1 MILVIA
7 WRNIWRNKLRSGVII
22 TAIALGILAG
32 DFTWAFYRG
41 MVLQRMQ
48 SAIMTE
54 SAHIQVHHRNYL
66 TNPDQKFYISDADSI
81 AVTIGRITGVKAV
94 TKRIVVNAMAA
105 SAETG
110 AGVRIIGIS
119 PAEERQVTNLFSK
132 VREGNYLDER
142 KMPVVIG
149 EKLAKKLSIRLRSKL
164 VITLQTMDGT
174 LTSGL
179 FRVTGLYRTSNSVY
193 DETNLFVR
201 KSDLAGLI
209 DLNPGSCQEI
219 AILLRDDTA
228 LGETVGLI
236 QSRFPDLDTRTWKE
250 LMPEVNLIGETMD
263 IYMYFFMGVILAA
276 LVFGIINTMLMAI
289 MERVKE
295 LGMLMAVGMNRFRVF
310 LMILLETVLLC
321 LTGGITGMVIGYFT
335 ILYFNHTGI
344 DLAFFAEGIEKL
356 GFESVVFPVSDYDI
370 DIKIAV
376 MVLAAG
382 ILAAVYP
389 AWKAIQ
395 LRPSEALRID
405 I

>member
-1 MILVIA
+1 MVLVIA

-41 MVLQRMQ
+41 MVLQRLQ

-66 TNPDQKFYISDADSI
+66 ANPDQKFYISEADSI
-81 AVTIGRITGVKAV
+81 AVIIGTITGVKAV

-105 SAETG
+105 SAKTG
-110 AGVRIIGIS
+110 AGVRVIGIS
-119 PAEERQVTNLFSK
+119 PAEERRVTNLFGK
-132 VREGNYLDER
+132 VREGTYLDGK

-179 FRVTGLYRTSNSVY
+179 FRVAGLYRTSNSVY

-201 KSDLAGLI
+201 KGDLAGLI

-219 AILLRDDTA
+219 AILLQDDTA
-228 LGETVGLI
+228 LGETVSLI
-236 QSRFPDLDTRTWKE
+236 KSRFPDLDTRTWKE
-250 LMPEVNLIGETMD
+250 LMPEVNLIVETMD

-276 LVFGIINTMLMAI
+276 LVFGMINTMLMAV

-295 LGMLMAVGMNRFRVF
+295 LGMLMAVGMNKFRVF

-370 DIKIAV
+370 DIKIAL